1 MVRISDE
8 LLERVKRETDLVAL
22 VQSRG
27 IVLSKHGTKDWIGMC
42 PFHGDK
48 KSPNLIVSPAKGLFH
63 CMACGKAGNPIQ
75 FVQIHDGVSF
85 RHAFELLDKGGSAAF
100 ASRPLL
106 KNATVP
112 LLPCP
117 LGVEVEDAVLV
128 GQVAAY
134 YQERLKQSPPA
145 LDYLASRGLDEPGLI
160 ERYQLGYADRSLGL
174 RMPDSNRKEGE
185 TLRVRLTQLGL
196 WRESGHEHFN
206 GCLVVPL
213 FDETGRIV
221 NFYGRRI
228 GKGTVSHLYSPGPHR
243 GLFNREAFQ
252 NEEVILC
259 EAALDALTFCA
270 AGIHNVSTIYGTEGF
285 TEEHAKALKH
295 VRRVKLAYDADDAGE
310 RAAMRDAERLKALGI
325 DVWRLKVP
333 WGMDV
338 NEYARKVTPAGK
350 SLPLLVNAA
359 QWMGNGKAPVT
370 VEVPAFVPVV
380 EVETVVP
387 VVAEPS
393 EIKAEQAPEV
403 EEKTE
408 AVALRAPAPSSSLA
422 AFVSGSEEA
431 TKKEKAATVPV
442 VPVLS
447 ERDGHWWLVLEERE
461 YRVSGLGKCLG
472 SGGESLK
479 VTLRVKSRDYFHS
492 DQLDLCRDGDRRR
505 FVERAVEET
514 GLTPE
519 LLKRDLGRLLLAVEQ
534 YQEERLRQ
542 ERAAALGGSI
552 GDRLV
557 QLEPKEEA
565 EALEFLRSP
574 DLLGKIGQAFEQC
587 GVVGETNN
595 KLTAYLA
602 CMSRKLE
609 RPLAIIIQ
617 STSAAGKT
625 SLMEAVLSFFPEEE
639 RVKYSAMTGQ
649 SLYYLGE
656 SNLKH
661 KILAIVEEEGAE
673 KASYALKLLQSEG
686 ELKIASTGKDP
697 NTGRMVTQE
706 YKVEGPVMI
715 FLTTTAIDI
724 DEELMNRCLILTVD
738 ESSEQ
743 TARIHAL
750 QRQKRT
756 LAGLIASEKRKD
768 VLRVLQNAQRLL
780 VPMKVLNPFA
790 PDLTF
795 GSERTRTRRDN
806 EKYLT
811 LIDSIALLHQH
822 QRQRGSET
830 VNGRVVEYIEVTM
843 EDIETANRL
852 AKEVLGRSLDE
863 LPPQSRRLY
872 EEVRALVRE
881 LMEKNSQPQSRSFF
895 SRRQLRD
902 KSGLSEFQ
910 VRMHLQRLE
919 ELEYVSRRFGRQG
932 ASCVYELLCPVD
944 LKEGPYV
951 VGLLDVEAL
960 RASLGE
966 RHDYKENFE
975 GEKES
980 FEGTLC
986 EVGHEV
992 QKPQIEEIEELSG
1005 SLRDFGQTHI
1015 RTEEPEGIV
1024 A

>member
-1 MVRISDE
+1 MARISDE
-8 LLERVKRETDLVAL
+8 LIERVKRETDLVAL

-27 IVLSKHGTKDWIGMC
+27 IELAKHGAKDWIGMC

-48 KSPNLIVSPAKGLFH
+48 YTANMIVSPAKGLFH

-75 FVQIHDGVSF
+75 FIQAHDGVSF
-85 RHAFELLDKGGSAAF
+85 RHAFELLDKGGAAAY
-100 ASRPLL
+100 ASRPFLRT
-106 KNATVP
+106 ATVP
-112 LLPCP
+112 VLPCP
-117 LGVEVEDAVLV
+117 LDAEAEDSVLV
-128 GQVAAY
+128 GQVVAY
-134 YQERLKQSPPA
+134 YHERLKQSPPA
-145 LDYLASRGLDEPGLI
+145 LAYLASRGLDEPGLI

-174 RMPDSNRKEGE
+174 RMPDSNRREGE
-185 TLRVRLTQLGL
+185 ILRVRLTQLGL

-213 FDETGRIV
+213 FDEAGRIV

-252 NEEVILC
+252 NEELILC

-285 TEEHAKALKH
+285 TDEHLKALKG

-310 RAAMRDAERLKALGI
+310 RAATRDAERLKALGI
-325 DVWRLKVP
+325 EVWRLKVP

-338 NEYARKVTPAGK
+338 NEYAQKVTPAGK

-359 QWMGNGKAPVT
+359 QWMGSGKAPV
-370 VEVPAFVPVV
+370 VV
-380 EVETVVP
+380 SP
-387 VVAEPS
+387 SVAEV
-393 EIKAEQAPEV
+393 QPEV
-403 EEKTE
+403 LVEAEKKEE

-422 AFVSGSEEA
+422 AFVSSSEEA
-431 TKKEKAATVPV
+431 TKKENAAAGPV

-472 SGGESLK
+472 SEGESLK
-479 VTLRVKSRDYFHS
+479 VTLRVKSREYFHS
-492 DQLDLCRDGDRRR
+492 DQLDLCRDLDRRR

-534 YQEERLRQ
+534 YQEERLRL
-542 ERAAALGGSI
+542 ERAAAAGMVNGNGG
-552 GDRLV
+552 V
-557 QLEPKEEA
+557 VLEPDAEA

-602 CMSRKLE
+602 CVSRKLE
-609 RPLAIIIQ
+609 RPLAVIIQ

-780 VPMKVLNPFA
+780 KPMKVLNPFA
-790 PDLTF
+790 PELTF

-811 LIDSIALLHQH
+811 LIDSLALLHQH
-822 QRQRGSET
+822 QRKRGSET
-830 VNGRVVEYIEVTM
+830 VNGRVVEYIEVTL

-872 EEVRALVRE
+872 EEVRVLVRE

-944 LKEGPYV
+944 FKEGPYV
-951 VGLLDVEAL
+951 VGLLDVEEL
-960 RASLGE
+960 RAGLAKKHG
-966 RHDYKENFE
+966 YTGNFE
-975 GEKES
+975 VKTER
-980 FEGTLC
+980 FEGALS
-986 EVGHEV
+986 EVQHEV
-992 QKPQIEEIEELSG
+992 QKPQIEDLEEPSG
-1005 SLRDFGQTHI
+1005 SLRDFERTHI
-1015 RTEEPEGIV
+1015 RTNEFEGIV
-1024 A
+1024 AVGS

>member
-1 MVRISDE
+1 MARISDE
-8 LLERVKRETDLVAL
+8 LIERVKRETDLVAL

-27 IVLSKHGTKDWIGMC
+27 IELSKHGTKDWIGMC

-48 KSPNLIVSPAKGLFH
+48 YTANLIVSPAKGLFH
-63 CMACGKAGNPIQ
+63 CMACGQAGNPIQ
-75 FVQIHDGVSF
+75 FIQAHDGVSF
-85 RHAFELLDKGGSAAF
+85 RHAFELLDKGGAAAY
-100 ASRPLL
+100 ASRPFLRS
-106 KNATVP
+106 ATVP
-112 LLPCP
+112 TLPCP
-117 LGVEVEDAVLV
+117 LDGDAEDSVLV
-128 GQVAAY
+128 GQVVAY
-134 YQERLKQSPPA
+134 YHERLKQSPPA
-145 LDYLASRGLDEPGLI
+145 LEYLASRGLSDPGLI

-174 RMPDSNRKEGE
+174 RIPDSNRQEGQ
-185 TLRVRLTQLGL
+185 TLRVRLIQLGL

-206 GCLVVPL
+206 GCVVVPL
-213 FDETGRIV
+213 FDEAGKIV

-228 GKGTVSHLYSPGPHR
+228 GKGTLTHLYSPGPHR

-285 TEEHAKALKH
+285 TDEHLKALKG

-310 RAAMRDAERLKALGI
+310 RAAMRDAERLRDLGI
-325 DVWRLKVP
+325 EVWRIKMP
-333 WGMDV
+333 WKMDV
-338 NEYARKVTPAGK
+338 NEYAQKVTPAGR

-359 QWMGNGKAPVT
+359 QWMGKGTAPVM
-370 VEVPAFVPVV
+370 VEMSPSVP
-380 EVETVVP
+380 EV
-387 VVAEPS
+387 EPS
-393 EIKAEQAPEV
+393 ETKVEQAPEV

-431 TKKEKAATVPV
+431 TKKEKAATGPV
-442 VPVLS
+442 ISVLS

-479 VTLRVKSRDYFHS
+479 ITLRVKSRDYFHS
-492 DQLDLCRDGDRRR
+492 DQLDLCRDLDRRR

-534 YQEERLRQ
+534 YQEERLRL
-542 ERAAALGGSI
+542 ERAAAAGVSNGNS
-552 GDRLV
+552 GV
-557 QLEPKEEA
+557 VLEPDAEA
-565 EALEFLRSP
+565 EAMEFLRSP

-602 CMSRKLE
+602 CVSRKLE
-609 RPLAIIIQ
+609 RPLAVIIQ

-790 PDLTF
+790 PALTF

-811 LIDSIALLHQH
+811 LIDSLALLHQH
-822 QRQRGSET
+822 QRKHGSET
-830 VNGRVVEYIEVTM
+830 VNGRVVEYIEVTL

-872 EEVRALVRE
+872 EEVRVLVRE
-881 LMEKNSQPQSRSFF
+881 LMEKNNQPQSRSFF

-902 KSGLSEFQ
+902 KSGLSESQ
-910 VRMHLQRLE
+910 VRMHLLRLE

-951 VGLLDVEAL
+951 VGLLDVDKL
-960 RASLGE
+960 RAGFSKKHEYDVNFAGKTEHFEGTSLGE
-966 RHDYKENFE
+966 
-975 GEKES
+975 
-980 FEGTLC
+980 
-986 EVGHEV
+986 GHEV
-992 QKPQIEEIEELSG
+992 QKPQIEEIEEPLG
-1005 SLRDFGQTHI
+1005 SLRDFEQSHI
-1015 RTEEPEGIV
+1015 RTNEFEGIV
-1024 A
+1024 ALGS